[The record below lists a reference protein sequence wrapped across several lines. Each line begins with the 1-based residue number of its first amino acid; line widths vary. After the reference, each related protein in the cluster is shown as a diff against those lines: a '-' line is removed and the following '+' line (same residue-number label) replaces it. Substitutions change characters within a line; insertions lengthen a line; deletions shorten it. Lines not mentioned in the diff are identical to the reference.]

1 MLKSFVWNKAVLA
14 ESRVRGS
21 QMMEEL
27 EERRFMSV
35 TLSSVAVA
43 GTEGK
48 LVKGPVA
55 TFVSSD
61 PTPQRAGNYTA
72 TINWGDGQTT
82 TARVKADRAHPGQFD
97 VIGGHRYAEAGT
109 FSTTVSVHDAVDSSD
124 GSTTGSATMS
134 DAPLRGS
141 RKHGTTTVGTAF
153 DKTVAIF
160 KDANPLSVASD
171 FTATIDW
178 GDGSTSSGTVAANGH
193 GTFRVLG
200 SHTYAATGRFAVTVT
215 ITDAEG
221 SSVTVISDARVRA
234 VKAKK

>member
-1 MLKSFVWNKAVLA
+1 
-14 ESRVRGS
+14 
-21 QMMEEL
+21 MEGL
-27 EERRFMSV
+27 EDRRLMSV

-43 GTEGK
+43 GAEGR
-48 LVKGPVA
+48 LVKGSVA

-61 PTPQRAGNYTA
+61 PAPQLAGSYTA

-82 TARVKADRAHPGQFD
+82 EARVKADKAHPGQFD

-109 FSTTVSVHDAVDSSD
+109 FATTISIHDAVDSTDTAIS
-124 GSTTGSATMS
+124 GSATIS
-134 DAPLRGS
+134 DVPLKAS
-141 RKHGTTTVGTAF
+141 RKHGNATVGVSF

-160 KDANPLSVASD
+160 HDMNRLSLAGD

-178 GDGSTSSGTVAANGH
+178 GDGSAPDTGTVVPNGH

-200 SHTYAATGRFAVTVT
+200 SHTFAATGRFAVTVT

-221 SSVTVISDARVRA
+221 SSVTVTSDAKVRS
-234 VKAKK
+234 VKLKK